1 MKGEKFIADSKSP
14 GYGVLL
20 QLKWSEKYSMT
31 DLELRSKEREGAS
44 HVELRGEGILGSG
57 NITCKC
63 PAAGTTQLAPG
74 IA

>member
-31 DLELRSKEREGAS
+31 DLELRSKEREGTS

-57 NITCKC
+57 
-63 PAAGTTQLAPG
+63 GTSRANALRQEQLSLLQE
-74 IA
+74 